1 MNAPAFWTYARPAE
15 DAPDYYTEADLDRWH
30 NFIIEMG
37 PKLIERSYRRT
48 FGDSVPDLDLK
59 VIADA
64 LHDGVQDATARFF
77 TEINGGD
84 L

>member
-15 DAPDYYTEADLDRWH
+15 DAPDYYSEADLDKWQSRIIDEAAK
-30 NFIIEMG
+30 FIEA
-37 PKLIERSYRRT
+37 SYRKE
-48 FGDSVPDLDLK
+48 FGDSVPDLNMQP
-59 VIADA
+59 IADA